1 MLDVLSS
8 SCLHPLQNE
17 EEPEAGKYIESVN
30 HTPFVGQ
37 LIRTLTFY
45 IFMSTLG
52 HNVARPCAAQS
63 PEYIH
68 KIYLYANKYTH
79 LASTVLTKDVC
90 K

>member
-1 MLDVLSS
+1 MLDGLPS
-8 SCLHPLQNE
+8 SCLHPLRNE

-52 HNVARPCAAQS
+52 HNVARPCAARS
-63 PEYIH
+63 PEYVH
-68 KIYLYANKYTH
+68 KMRLDTNKYTQFGVRGVDEGC
-79 LASTVLTKDVC
+79 L
-90 K
+90 